1 MRYKKYTMFQSTPII
16 KKIFWANILAF
27 IFTLLFSDFT
37 ILNFALWSGEE
48 FRPWQFITHQFLH
61 GGFMHIIF
69 NMLALISIGP
79 SCEEFLGE
87 RKFPYF
93 YLICG
98 FGAALLHMS
107 LINSNVPMVGA
118 SGALFGLLTLFSL
131 INPNDKL
138 YLFFIPIGIKAKYLV
153 TGLIILEIFLG
164 IYSKGDG
171 VGHWAHVGG
180 ALTGLLLFFVNKN
193 FFRNI
198 Y

>member
-1 MRYKKYTMFQSTPII
+1 LVQ
-16 KKIFWANILAF
+16 
-27 IFTLLFSDFT
+27 
-37 ILNFALWSGEE
+37 
-48 FRPWQFITHQFLH
+48 
-61 GGFMHIIF
+61 
-69 NMLALISIGP
+69 
-79 SCEEFLGE
+79 FLGE

-107 LINSNVPMVGA
+107 LINSNAPMVGA

-180 ALTGLLLFFVNKN
+180 ALTGLLLFFVNKK